1 MKKHA
6 SNKPSCATR
15 PNRKTYVRTYVH
27 FSCSRNWSP
36 ATRQLGHSQLDN
48 RSSEE
53 ERGDRR
59 GSRAPT
65 DATRPPVSSL
75 IHPRDEKGGRYAV
88 LHRISK
94 RIPVTVATVIRSI
107 TRKKQSLSFL
117 SPLPRRTEATTNLHV
132 SFPRDSKRNI
142 EIREWKKAATSMTRF
157 SMIAFTQKG
166 IHARGDR

>member
-6 SNKPSCATR
+6 SDKPSYATR
-15 PNRKTYVRTYVH
+15 PNRKTYVRTYNS
-27 FSCSRNWSP
+27 SCSRNWSP
-36 ATRQLGHSQLDN
+36 ATRQLDN

-94 RIPVTVATVIRSI
+94 RIPVTVARLVNWPRLFARSRVRNSPCPSSAPFHVVPKQRQI
-107 TRKKQSLSFL
+107 CTCSFREILSGTSRFENGKTRLRQ
-117 SPLPRRTEATTNLHV
+117 
-132 SFPRDSKRNI
+132 
-142 EIREWKKAATSMTRF
+142 
-157 SMIAFTQKG
+157 
-166 IHARGDR
+166 